1 MPFFFLKGLLLRCE
15 GEKEPTLQS
24 LIDVAEKPK
33 IQDVFYIAGRVLSET
48 AVNENVSL
56 FCLLL

>member
-33 IQDVFYIAGRVLSET
+33 IKDVFDIAGRVLCET
-48 AVNENVSL
+48 AVNENVTL